1 MGIRGARHDAPHL
14 CLGNEEPDGERANF
28 KGIYNGTTAVGCFA
42 RGATPE
48 GVYDMIGNVWE
59 WTRSEYRA
67 YPYDPHDG
75 REDGQ
80 EPAQKSFTLRGGG
93 WYNLSIYLRASYR
106 DYDSPDYH
114 FGVGLRLARHPPRVK
129 S

>member
-48 GVYDMIGNVWE
+48 GVYDMTGNMWE
-59 WTRSEYRA
+59 WTRSEYRP
-67 YPYDPHDG
+67 YPYDPNDG

-80 EPAQKSFTLRGGG
+80 EPARKDFITLRGGSWG
-93 WYNLSIYLRASYR
+93 THLILLCAVFRDATYPDNYDRA
-106 DYDSPDYH
+106 PG
-114 FGVGLRLARHPPRVK
+114 FRLARRKP
-129 S
+129 